1 MKRLVVL
8 TLLLPLLASCGSAV
22 SESPVTSQQM
32 PRTLAGEW
40 TANVREAAP
49 ALRLTLAQDGEQLR
63 GQAVFPELAWNQAG
77 TFEVR
82 GQQVGQR
89 ADAQLL
95 SGGQKVY
102 DLMCQ
107 RSANIWT
114 CALETATGGERL
126 SVARAWHLTLTPAR

>member
-8 TLLLPLLASCGSAV
+8 TLLPLLASCGSAV
-22 SESPVTSQQM
+22 SEPPVTSQQM
-32 PRTLAGEW
+32 PRTLTGEW
-40 TANVREAAP
+40 TASVREAAP
-49 ALRLTLAQDGEQLR
+49 ALRLTLVQDGEQLR

-126 SVARAWHLTLTPAR
+126 SVARAWHLTLTSAR